1 MQKRRLTQAV
11 SASIESR
18 NDELCWQLY
27 CAYFA
32 NPFAQAMT
40 YEEFKGGG
48 KSTGKKSKPTSEGK
62 DIDIEKQLLRSK
74 KILGSFVPPMKEV
87 KKHG

>member
-1 MQKRRLTQAV
+1 MRKRRLTQAV

-32 NPFAQAMT
+32 NPFARTMT
-40 YEEFKGGG
+40 YEEFKGGE
-48 KSTGKKSKPTSEGK
+48 KPTWKESKPASIK
-62 DIDIEKQLLRSK
+62 NDIDIEKQLLRSK
-74 KILGSFVPPMKEV
+74 KILSSFVPPMKEV